1 VARLLIDRG
10 FTLVRPLEGGLDAW
24 EAAGYDIEAERF
36 PLRETGSFS
45 GVS

>member
-24 EAAGYDIEAERF
+24 EAAGYDLEAERI
-36 PLRETGSFS
+36 PMSPTGSFT